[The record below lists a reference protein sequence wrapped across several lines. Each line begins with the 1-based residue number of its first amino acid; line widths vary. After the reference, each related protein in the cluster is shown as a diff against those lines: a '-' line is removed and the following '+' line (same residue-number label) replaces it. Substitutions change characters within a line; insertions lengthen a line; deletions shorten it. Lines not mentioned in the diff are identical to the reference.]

1 MGQVENSETSE
12 ILEISE
18 IRKLGI
24 TFPRFSRFPT
34 FPSFRFATFSF
45 SFLFFSPFF
54 VNVFSNSLIY
64 ICNYSSTHYFINTVS
79 LRCVLRFDLKYK
91 WIHNIEIIK
100 CICKIKRWQNC
111 EFLSIFLTKE
121 GSNKYINLLCK
132 MKLWDKLQKEEVVE
146 KYYLK
151 KVFVKTSQNSQ
162 ENTIVGVSFL
172 VQMVAGL
179 RPESSLKKR
188 L

>member
-1 MGQVENSETSE
+1 MSHSKSLKVFERPGRKLGNFFPFFLNLSFRFWLQGKIEN
-12 ILEISE
+12 SE

-79 LRCVLRFDLKYK
+79 LPCVLRFDLKYK

-121 GSNKYINLLCK
+121 GSNKYIKLLCK
-132 MKLWDKLQKEEVVE
+132 MKL
-146 KYYLK
+146 
-151 KVFVKTSQNSQ
+151 
-162 ENTIVGVSFL
+162 
-172 VQMVAGL
+172 
-179 RPESSLKKR
+179 
-188 L
+188 